1 MKTMDYK
8 EAAEFLHVT
17 PGTLR
22 NWVSAGKIKAL
33 KQPGKKGRV
42 LFSLAE
48 LEEWLVLNACRQIKT
63 DSFVLKS
70 EKRLQFNVVL
80 LPSKDSSS
88 ICAKIAELS
97 PDMIEAEQASY
108 LSLCPEELQAIGK
121 AFLQAADDRKH
132 KRPAA

>member
-1 MKTMDYK
+1 MDYK
-8 EAAEFLHVT
+8 EAAAFLHVT

-48 LEEWLVLNACRQIKT
+48 LEEWLVLNACRPIKT
-63 DSFVLKS
+63 DSFILKS

-80 LPSKDSSS
+80 LPSKGDSS

-97 PDMIEAEQASY
+97 HGKLEAEQERY
-108 LSLCPEELQAIGK
+108 LSLSPEELLAIGK
-121 AFLQAADDRKH
+121 AFLQASEDQKH
-132 KRPAA
+132 KRPVA